1 MPFLEHDGLSL
12 HYEEMGSGPP
22 VLLGHSFFC
31 SAEMWRYQVP
41 ELARSHRV
49 INVDFRGHGRSS
61 PVRQAIDIYDLVG
74 DMVALLDHLGVEQA
88 VWAGLSVGGMIAMR
102 AALRDPERVRALI
115 LIDTDADA
123 ERTWIKWKSR
133 TMGAGTRLVGL
144 RPFLPAVVNGMFGPT
159 TCRENRQLV
168 EEWRAR
174 FAAVDAESM
183 RRFLAMLMR
192 RDSVVSQ
199 LHEIEVPS
207 LVITGAEDRALP
219 QALSKKIDDGLPD
232 STLVVV
238 PRAGH
243 LSTLEQPEAVTA
255 AMLDFLERHLG

>member
-1 MPFLEHDGLSL
+1 MPHFERQGLRL
-12 HYEEMGSGPP
+12 YYEETGTGPAI
-22 VLLGHSFFC
+22 LLGHSFFC
-31 SAEMWRYQVP
+31 SGEMWRHQVP
-41 ELARSHRV
+41 ELAESHRV
-49 INVDFRGHGRSS
+49 VTLDYRGHGRSS
-61 PVRQAIDIYDLVG
+61 PVREDFEVYDLVE
-74 DMVALLDHLGVEQA
+74 DSVALLDHLEIKQA
-88 VWAGLSVGGMIAMR
+88 VWAGLSVGGMTAMR
-102 AALRDPERVRALI
+102 AAIRYPERVRTLI

-183 RRFLAMLMR
+183 RRFLAMLLR

-199 LHEIEVPS
+199 LHEIEVPA
-207 LVITGAEDRALP
+207 LVITGAEDRTLP
-219 QALSKKIDDGLPD
+219 QALSKKIDDGLLD